1 MRLYNKRDENS
12 IIIDTDSEVKI
23 LEVIKSILSKRIYDF
38 VDFGPNFKPAI
49 LRYINETITGKYNIN
64 TYIRNCIGILNSIL
78 VEKYKCKN
86 TTSKRLYLGYYIELY

>member
-12 IIIDTDSEVKI
+12 IIIDTDSEDKI
-23 LEVIKSILSKRIYDF
+23 LEFIKSILSKMIYDF
-38 VDFGPNFKPAI
+38 VDFGPNFKSAI
-49 LRYINETITGKYNIN
+49 LRYINETLTGKYNIN

-86 TTSKRLYLGYYIELY
+86 TALKRLYLGIILKLV